1 VKRTDFRLKESLLS
15 RRTNLG
21 ELLEV
26 TKPRLILLVLWTVT
40 VGFIL
45 AAFREFDSFLLA
57 KTLIGA
63 AFTAGGAM
71 ALNQYLER
79 DVDRKMKRTENR
91 PLPSERIQPRK
102 VLVFGIVLALAGLLV
117 LTTGVNALT
126 GFLAALTL
134 GSYLFLYTPLK
145 QKTPLCTLI
154 GAFPGAIPPVL
165 GWTAVR
171 GEMNLEAW
179 TLFFILFVWQI
190 PHFLAISWALREDY
204 TRAGFQILAVLD
216 PAGKR
221 VGREIVLY
229 TIALLP
235 FTLFPAAIGMAGSR
249 YFWGA
254 LLLGIWFLTSSIQT
268 ARALDERAKPLFR
281 ESIVYLGALFLL
293 MLLDKRVA

>member
-1 VKRTDFRLKESLLS
+1 VKPTGLRLKDLALAEKI
-15 RRTNLG
+15 NLG

-40 VGFIL
+40 VGFLL
-45 AAFREFDSFLLA
+45 AAFGEFDSFLFA
-57 KTLIGA
+57 KTLAGA
-63 AFTAGGAM
+63 ALSAGGAM

-79 DVDRKMKRTENR
+79 DVDGKMKRTENR
-91 PLPSERIQPRK
+91 PLPSERIRPEK
-102 VLVFGIVLALAGLLV
+102 VLIFGIVLALAGLLV
-117 LTTGVNALT
+117 LTAGVNGLT

-134 GSYLFLYTPLK
+134 GIYLFLYTPLK

-154 GAFPGAIPPVL
+154 GALPGAIPPIL

-171 GEMNLEAW
+171 GEIGVEAW

-221 VGREIVLY
+221 VGREMVLY
-229 TIALLP
+229 TVALLP
-235 FTLFPAAIGMAGSR
+235 FTLFPTVIGMTGFL
-249 YFWGA
+249 YFGGA
-254 LLLGIWFLTSSIQT
+254 LLLGIWFLASSIQT

-293 MLLDKRVA
+293 MLLDKKVV

>member
-1 VKRTDFRLKESLLS
+1 MKPTGLRLKDLALAEKI
-15 RRTNLG
+15 NLG

-40 VGFIL
+40 VGFLL
-45 AAFREFDSFLLA
+45 AAFGEFDSFLFA
-57 KTLIGA
+57 KTLAGA
-63 AFTAGGAM
+63 ALSAGGAM

-79 DVDRKMKRTENR
+79 DVDGKMKRTENR
-91 PLPSERIQPRK
+91 PLPSERIRPEK
-102 VLVFGIVLALAGLLV
+102 VLIFGIVLALAGLLV
-117 LTTGVNALT
+117 LTAGVNGLT

-134 GSYLFLYTPLK
+134 GIYLFLYTPLK

-154 GAFPGAIPPVL
+154 GALPGAIPPIL

-171 GEMNLEAW
+171 GEIGVEAW

-221 VGREIVLY
+221 VGREMVLY
-229 TIALLP
+229 TVALLP
-235 FTLFPAAIGMAGSR
+235 FTLFPTVIGMTGFL
-249 YFWGA
+249 YFGGA
-254 LLLGIWFLTSSIQT
+254 LLLGIWFLASSIQT

-293 MLLDKRVA
+293 MLLDKKVV